1 MRATLIL
8 LLAAGLALA
17 DPKPGE
23 EGTPEHQQAA
33 NLVKQLGDKRYA
45 TREAA
50 AKKLIEMGPAAVPAL
65 TAGTKSE
72 DEEVR
77 NRSIA
82 LLPQARAAEWKRRAA
97 AYLADAEG
105 KQKHDL
111 PLLDQW
117 DKLVGKPDTG
127 SRKLFAEMVKT
138 NGELLQKATDR
149 KVAAAAVTE
158 RCKIIVAQTR
168 GPKGQVKAEIGDLA
182 TILFVDGLVPPK
194 NANWSQDAP
203 AKLLANPTL
212 SENIGETDMGPALRK
227 VLAKWFGARP
237 AHDNMAQ
244 QQFSLLAQ
252 KKPFPEAGPV
262 LAKLAK
268 DKNADI
274 FSVRMLAVQALGKVG
289 GKDAESVLN
298 ELVSDKTPLF
308 GGGGPNEH
316 FLGDTALAASLT
328 LHGKKLTDFGLRSNG
343 SVGFST
349 GDDSDIIS
357 INLYGF
363 NSVDGREKAIKKW
376 KEEVIDKKDS
386 KKDEKKEEKK

>member
-1 MRATLIL
+1 MRATLVL
-8 LLAAGLALA
+8 LFAAGLAVA
-17 DPKPGE
+17 DPRPGE

-97 AYLADAEG
+97 AYLADTEG

-117 DKLVGKPDTG
+117 EKLVGKPDAGT
-127 SRKLFAEMVKT
+127 RKLFAEMVKT

-149 KVAAAAVTE
+149 KVAASACTE

-168 GPKGQVKAEIGDLA
+168 GPKGQIKAEIGDLA
-182 TILFVDGLVPPK
+182 AIVFVDGLVPPK
-194 NANWSQDAP
+194 NADWSQVAP

-227 VLAKWFGARP
+227 VLAKWFSVRP

-262 LAKLAK
+262 LARLAK

-289 GKDAESVLN
+289 GKEAEAALA
-298 ELVSDKTPLF
+298 ELVPDKTPLF
-308 GGGGPNEH
+308 GGGQNEH
-316 FLGDTALAASLT
+316 VLGDTALAASLA

-343 SVGFST
+343 SIGFST
-349 GDDSDIIS
+349 GDDNDIIS

-363 NSVDGREKAIKKW
+363 NTTDGREKAIKKW
-376 KEEVIDKKDS
+376 QEEVIEKKEP
-386 KKDEKKEEKK
+386 KKDEKKDEKK